1 MRRLLLLGTVV
12 AATTLLAGCDE
23 PFIVLSGGALSG
35 EVVPPPAD
43 WSFMDD
49 VEVVQLETRPEDPYS
64 VNIWAVALGPDLY
77 IATGEDG
84 TNWTKILETDR
95 DVRLRA
101 DDKIYELRAT
111 PVVDPDERAA
121 VAAAYVHKYDVDSD
135 DNWVAVGQ
143 VFRLD
148 RR

>member
-12 AATTLLAGCDE
+12 AASTLLAGCDE

-35 EVVPPPAD
+35 EVAAPPAD
-43 WSFMDD
+43 WSAMDD
-49 VEVVQLETRPEDPYS
+49 VEIVQLETRPEDPYS
-64 VNIWAVALGPDLY
+64 VNIWTVALGPDLY

-84 TNWTKILETDR
+84 TNWTKILKTDR

-101 DDKIYELRAT
+101 DGKIYQLRAT
-111 PVVDPDERAA
+111 PVVDPEERAA
-121 VAAAYVHKYDVDSD
+121 VAAAYVKKYSVDED

-143 VFRLD
+143 IFRLD